1 MPHRRRLRSASTE
14 QLDVPTCRRSTVGGR
29 AFPAAAAKVWN
40 GLPSD
45 VTSAS
50 SLTVVK
56 NRVKTYLFRR
66 CYETVW
72 LWITFL
78 HYLTSRTVVLCNSF
92 DCLGNYKN
100 VYDDD
105 DDDDDGDDER
115 RPCSNRSISPVRR
128 AHSSKPAATECGE
141 RVVGETVG
149 RTDARPL
156 HNSRMDYCNT
166 VLAGAPGTVTEKLQ
180 RPLNAAARVITGTRK
195 FDRGLGQILHD
206 QLHWLDVTDRVL
218 FKLALT
224 VHQFLTHARIE

>member
-1 MPHRRRLRSASTE
+1 
-14 QLDVPTCRRSTVGGR
+14 
-29 AFPAAAAKVWN
+29 
-40 GLPSD
+40 
-45 VTSAS
+45 
-50 SLTVVK
+50 
-56 NRVKTYLFRR
+56 
-66 CYETVW
+66 
-72 LWITFL
+72 
-78 HYLTSRTVVLCNSF
+78 VVLCNSF

-100 VYDDD
+100 VYDD

-166 VLAGAPGTVTEKLQ
+166 VLAGAPRTVTEKLQ

-224 VHQFLTHARIE
+224 VHQFLTHARIK